1 VTGSMSGQDLALIL
15 GTIIGGLSAL
25 AAFTA
30 TIFKIAKGVAAINAA
45 VNHQAPG
52 EPPLVERVKAMV
64 ERVDA
69 IEAAQKDHNGAYETH
84 ADRQLLAEATA
95 RVRHEENQAAID
107 ALRKDVRSLG
117 ARMTR
122 HEHEAKPP
130 TRPRKGTS

>member
-1 VTGSMSGQDLALIL
+1 MTGSMSGQDLALIL

-52 EPPLVERVKAMV
+52 EPPLVELVKAMA

-69 IEAAQKDHNGAYETH
+69 IEAAQKDHNG
-84 ADRQLLAEATA
+84 RQLLAEATA
-95 RVRHEENQAAID
+95 RVRHEEKQAAID

-122 HEHEAKPP
+122 HEHEGKPP